1 MRQFAPQI
9 QAQNVQVVLR
19 GSGLGYVGRGSPVPL
34 VTVRLTGMNYDFIAI
49 DDLLGFGA
57 VTMPGFDATLV
68 GEDFNGAGA

>member
-1 MRQFAPQI
+1 
-9 QAQNVQVVLR
+9 
-19 GSGLGYVGRGSPVPL
+19 
-34 VTVRLTGMNYDFIAI
+34 MNYDFIAI